1 MDRCV
6 CVCIYIYIY
15 IYIYTDV
22 SKLENINIF
31 KNIIEQ
37 VEEGEYDVECKL

>member
-6 CVCIYIYIY
+6 CVCIY

>member
-1 MDRCV
+1 MCV
-6 CVCIYIYIY
+6 CLYIYIYIY

>member
-1 MDRCV
+1 MWV
-6 CVCIYIYIY
+6 CLYIY